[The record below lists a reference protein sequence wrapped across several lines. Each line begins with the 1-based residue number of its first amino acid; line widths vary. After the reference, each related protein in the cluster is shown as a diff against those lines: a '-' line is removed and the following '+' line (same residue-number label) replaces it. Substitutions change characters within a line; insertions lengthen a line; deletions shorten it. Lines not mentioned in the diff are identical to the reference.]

1 MAAVTYEGMFLLD
14 SNKYASNPQ
23 GTTGDVLGMLE
34 KIGAQVLAT
43 RAWQDGKLAYAIEGQ
58 RKGLHF
64 LTYFNVES
72 RKVHELD
79 RMVKLSESVLR
90 HLIIKLPEKLIAPMI
105 DMANG
110 KGEVITT
117 FHDSD
122 SSSLSDVVPVA
133 AAAVPVDAG
142 V

>member
-1 MAAVTYEGMFLLD
+1 VAAVTYEGMFLLD

-64 LTYFNVES
+64 LTYFTVES

-122 SSSLSDVVPVA
+122 SSSLTEVVP
-133 AAAVPVDAG
+133 AAVAVDAG

>member
-23 GTTGDVLGMLE
+23 GTMGEVLGMLE

-43 RAWQDGKLAYAIEGQ
+43 RPWQDGKLAYAIDGQ
-58 RKGLHF
+58 RKGMHY
-64 LTYFNVES
+64 LTYFTAES
-72 RKVHELD
+72 RKVYELD
-79 RMVKLSESVLR
+79 RMVKLNESVLR
-90 HLIIKLPEKLIAPMI
+90 HLIIKLPEKLIAPMV

-122 SSSLSDVVPVA
+122 SSSLSDAVP
-133 AAAVPVDAG
+133 AAVAVDAG

>member
-23 GTTGDVLGMLE
+23 GTTGEVLGMLE

-43 RAWQDGKLAYAIEGQ
+43 RPWQDGKLAYAVEGQ

-64 LTYFNVES
+64 LTYFTADS
-72 RKVHELD
+72 LKVHELD
-79 RMVKLSESVLR
+79 RMVKLNESVLR
-90 HLIIKLPEKLIAPMI
+90 HLVIKLPEKLIAPMV

-122 SSSLSDVVPVA
+122 SSPLAEAVPAVA
-133 AAAVPVDAG
+133 AIDAG

>member
-23 GTTGDVLGMLE
+23 GTTGEVLGMLE

-43 RAWQDGKLAYAIEGQ
+43 RPWQDGKLAYAIEGQ

-64 LTYFNVES
+64 LTYFTVES

-79 RMVKLSESVLR
+79 RMVKLNESVLR
-90 HLIIKLPEKLIAPMI
+90 HLIIKLPEKLIAPMV

-122 SSSLSDVVPVA
+122 SSSALTEVVP
-133 AAAVPVDAG
+133 AAVAVDAG

>member
-1 MAAVTYEGMFLLD
+1 VAAVTYEGMFLVD

-23 GTTGDVLGMLE
+23 GTTGEVLGMLE

-43 RAWQDGKLAYAIEGQ
+43 RPWQDGKLAYAIDGQ
-58 RKGLHF
+58 RKGMHF
-64 LTYFNVES
+64 LTYFTVES

-79 RMVKLSESVLR
+79 RMVKLNESVLR
-90 HLIIKLPEKLIAPMI
+90 HLIIKLPEKLIAPMV

-122 SSSLSDVVPVA
+122 SSSLADVVPAVVA
-133 AAAVPVDAG
+133 VDAG

>member
-1 MAAVTYEGMFLLD
+1 VAAVTYEGMFLLD

-23 GTTGDVLGMLE
+23 GTMGEVLGMLE

-43 RAWQDGKLAYAIEGQ
+43 RPWQDGKLAYAIDGQ
-58 RKGLHF
+58 RKGMHY
-64 LTYFNVES
+64 LTYFTAES
-72 RKVHELD
+72 RKVYELD
-79 RMVKLSESVLR
+79 RMVKLNESVLR
-90 HLIIKLPEKLIAPMI
+90 HLIIKLPEKLIAPMV

-122 SSSLSDVVPVA
+122 SSSLSDAVP
-133 AAAVPVDAG
+133 AAVAVDAG

>member
-1 MAAVTYEGMFLLD
+1 MFLLD

-23 GTTGDVLGMLE
+23 GTTGEVLGMLE

-43 RAWQDGKLAYAIEGQ
+43 RPWQDGKLAYSIENQ

-64 LTYFNVES
+64 LTYFTAES

-79 RMVKLSESVLR
+79 RMVKLNEAVLR
-90 HLIIKLPEKLIAPMI
+90 HLVIKLPEKLIAPMV

-122 SSSLSDVVPVA
+122 SPPLAEVVPAVA
-133 AAAVPVDAG
+133 AIDAG